1 MRTAGSLVGERKA
14 ESPVVTTL
22 GAGSVEYGAIHR
34 HPAGVLTVAW
44 RYRVSRAGRWFTC
57 GALIPHGDLYAVVGW
72 DGQPITHVDN
82 VREGLDAVRS
92 FYATMA
98 IGSAEPAASLRY

>member
-1 MRTAGSLVGERKA
+1 MPEGPLERVLRVA
-14 ESPVVTTL
+14 LSGLPLGLGCRRHFRIVT
-22 GAGSVEYGAIHR
+22 G
-34 HPAGVLTVAW
+34 
-44 RYRVSRAGRWFTC
+44 FTC

-72 DGQPITHVDN
+72 DGQPITHVHN
-82 VREGLDAVRS
+82 VRVGLDAVRS